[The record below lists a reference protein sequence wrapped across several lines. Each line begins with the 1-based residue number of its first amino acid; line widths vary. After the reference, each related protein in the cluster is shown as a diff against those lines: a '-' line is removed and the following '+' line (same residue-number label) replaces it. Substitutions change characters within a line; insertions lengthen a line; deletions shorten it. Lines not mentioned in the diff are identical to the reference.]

1 MSKERNTLV
10 LASCEENIL
19 TRGKHSSSHEMV
31 GLLVRLNVRTIDLIK
46 CFVHAGLI
54 LSLGFTFCNSYCS
67 MVHSIWKKKNTYWN
81 LKIIYPTW
89 FTRNLSRRETST
101 TSKYG
106 KRRRQRED
114 NSMKCIQV
122 SNTLFKRAHDR
133 PQANWTPILSAGV
146 IYSRLFN
153 YTQHTA
159 PPNTIS
165 ERAEHFL
172 IDMIV
177 WSYMYLII
185 SDYRHEKKIEDIKG
199 DIRSRNLKDRQYNS

>member
-1 MSKERNTLV
+1 
-10 LASCEENIL
+10 
-19 TRGKHSSSHEMV
+19 
-31 GLLVRLNVRTIDLIK
+31 
-46 CFVHAGLI
+46 
-54 LSLGFTFCNSYCS
+54 

-122 SNTLFKRAHDR
+122 GNTLFKRAHDR

-185 SDYRHEKKIEDIKG
+185 SDYRHEEKFEDIKG